1 MDSATLERIV
11 QWEEA
16 SKKNKKPI
24 ASPEYLPVRAK
35 KDIVLRDVKA
45 ASTVDKRHYLEA
57 QKSGS
62 SSKSKSEEII
72 ELPTTEAPSGT
83 TPAPSQSRK
92 AYYEAWDKFDVDQ
105 ALGDVNDAPSKAPAK
120 AKPAAKDTPAP
131 KSTPQK
137 LSKMTYNATE
147 TVPNPT
153 AANTEKEKGND
164 FFKKGQFAA
173 AVEHY
178 SASITLDP
186 TNAVLPINRAMALL
200 KLERFSEAEQDCT
213 LGLKLDSKNVK
224 ALWRRGIARRSLWRT
239 EEARKDFEQALVLDP
254 SNKAVKDE
262 LSKLQSNP
270 SPAKAPATKT
280 DIKKPATPTTP
291 PKPVAPKKPTTKED
305 LAVVS
310 KSSAKVSS
318 SLAPV
323 ISSKR
328 ILIKEVDGA
337 EGSELFPPVAKKTII
352 PTSPLTASSPLA
364 SAPSALAAESL
375 PVQPTPLPASPP
387 SSEPAP
393 STPGP
398 KVDMVAPS
406 TTLDFQRDWKSYSK
420 NPQLLYQ
427 YFKLI
432 APESLPGLFK
442 SAFESDYLSS
452 MLQVFKEYFTKF
464 EEPQVLYLM
473 LLNLTKV
480 QRFDMT
486 LMFMSG
492 TDKKDLIAVF
502 QHLNAQMKNQTSYSE
517 QDLATL
523 ASKFKTKY

>member
-45 ASTVDKRHYLEA
+45 ASTVDKRQHLET
-57 QKSGS
+57 QKNGS
-62 SSKSKSEEII
+62 SSKSKSEEIV
-72 ELPTTEAPSGT
+72 ELPTTEAPSTT
-83 TPAPSQSRK
+83 TPASAQSRK
-92 AYYEAWDKFDVDQ
+92 TYEAWDKFDVDQ
-105 ALGDVNDAPSKAPAK
+105 AMDEVNNEPSTAK
-120 AKPAAKDTPAP
+120 AKSATKDTSASQ
-131 KSTPQK
+131 STPQK
-137 LSKMTYNATE
+137 LSKMTYNVTE
-147 TVPNPT
+147 IAPNPI
-153 AANTEKEKGND
+153 AANAEKEKGND
-164 FFKKGQFAA
+164 LFKKGQFVA

-178 SASITLDP
+178 SSSITLDA

-224 ALWRRGIARRSLWRT
+224 ALWRRGIARRSLGRT
-239 EEARKDFEQALVLDP
+239 EEAKKDFEQALVLDP

-270 SPAKAPATKT
+270 SPVKAPGIKT
-280 DIKKPATPTTP
+280 EIKKPVTPITP
-291 PKPVAPKKPTTKED
+291 PKPVASKNPTPKED

-310 KSSAKVSS
+310 KLLAKDSSAP
-318 SLAPV
+318 APV

-328 ILIKEVDGA
+328 VLIKEVDGA
-337 EGSELFPPVAKKTII
+337 EGSELFPPVAKKHVTPISP
-352 PTSPLTASSPLA
+352 PTAPSPLTSAHLA
-364 SAPSALAAESL
+364 LTAESL
-375 PVQPTPLPASPP
+375 SVQPTPLPASLQH
-387 SSEPAP
+387 STSAP
-393 STPGP
+393 SAPGP

-406 TTLDFQRDWKSYSK
+406 TTLDFQRDWKSYGK
-420 NPQLLYQ
+420 NPHLLYQ

-452 MLQVFKEYFTKF
+452 MLQVFREYYIKS
-464 EEPQVLYLM
+464 EEPQALYLV
-473 LLNLTKV
+473 LLNLAKV

-492 TDKKDLIAVF
+492 TDKKDLIAIF
-502 QHLNAQMKNQTSYSE
+502 QHLDAQVKNQTSYSV

-523 ASKFKTKY
+523 ASKFNTKY

>member
-16 SKKNKKPI
+16 SKKNKKPT

-35 KDIVLRDVKA
+35 KDIMLRDVKA
-45 ASTVDKRHYLEA
+45 ALTVDKREYLET
-57 QKSGS
+57 QKSRL
-62 SSKSKSEEII
+62 SSKSKSEEIT
-72 ELPTTEAPSGT
+72 ELPTTRAPSGT
-83 TPAPSQSRK
+83 THAPAQPRK

-105 ALGDVNDAPSKAPAK
+105 ALDDVNDAPSKAPAK
-120 AKPAAKDTPAP
+120 AKPAAKDTPTP
-131 KSTPQK
+131 KSIPQK

-147 TVPNPT
+147 IAPNPT
-153 AANTEKEKGND
+153 AANIEKEKGND

-200 KLERFSEAEQDCT
+200 KLERFSEAEHDCT
-213 LGLKLDSKNVK
+213 LGLKLDSTNVK
-224 ALWRRGIARRSLWRT
+224 ALWRRGIARRSLGRT
-239 EEARKDFEQALVLDP
+239 EEAKKDFEQALLLDP

-262 LSKLQSNP
+262 LSKLQSI
-270 SPAKAPATKT
+270 SSSMKAPVTKT
-280 DIKKPATPTTP
+280 DIKKPVTPTIP
-291 PKPVAPKKPTTKED
+291 AKPVTSKKPTPKED
-305 LAVVS
+305 LVVVS
-310 KSSAKVSS
+310 KSSVKVSPS
-318 SLAPV
+318 SASV

-328 ILIKEVDGA
+328 ILIKEVDGT
-337 EGSELFPPVAKKTII
+337 EDSELFPPVAKKPAI
-352 PTSPLTASSPLA
+352 PTSPLTAPPPLV
-364 SAPSALAAESL
+364 SAPLALAAESL
-375 PVQPTPLPASPP
+375 PVQPTPLLATPP
-387 SSEPAP
+387 SSETAP
-393 STPGP
+393 STPIP

-452 MLQVFKEYFTKF
+452 MLQVFKEYFTKS
-464 EEPQVLYLM
+464 EEPQALYLM
-473 LLNLTKV
+473 LLNLAKV

-492 TDKKDLIAVF
+492 TDKQDLIAVF
-502 QHLNAQMKNQTSYSE
+502 QHLNVQVKNQTSYSE
-517 QDLATL
+517 QDLVTL